1 MSRHIST
8 KIFATFAL
16 TGFLLSASPADLFR
30 SWLGSLLKTD
40 NDPGP
45 TVDPN
50 GGHAHAGIVR
60 PETDEGPGMCPHGG
74 KSQPRTDSGSA
85 IDPNG

>member
-1 MSRHIST
+1 MSRQVFS

-30 SWLGSLLKTD
+30 SWLGSLFKTD
-40 NDPGP
+40 TDQGP

-50 GGHAHAGIVR
+50 GGHGKAAAVK
-60 PETDEGPGMCPHGG
+60 TDSDEGPGMCPHGG
-74 KSQPRTDSGSA
+74 KG
-85 IDPNG
+85 

>member
-1 MSRHIST
+1 MSRNVSS

-30 SWLGSLLKTD
+30 SWLGSLFQTD
-40 NDPGP
+40 TNQGP

-50 GGHAHAGIVR
+50 GGHSQAGVK
-60 PETDEGPGMCPHGG
+60 TDSDEGPGMCPHGG
-74 KSQPRTDSGSA
+74 KSQAGTHNGGG